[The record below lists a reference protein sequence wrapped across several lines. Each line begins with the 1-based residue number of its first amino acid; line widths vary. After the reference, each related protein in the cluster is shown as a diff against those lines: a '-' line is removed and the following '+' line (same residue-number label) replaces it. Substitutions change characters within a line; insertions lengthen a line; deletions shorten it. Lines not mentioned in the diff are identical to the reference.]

1 METFF
6 FVLEVIG
13 VIAFAVSATVAAIDN
28 EVDLFGALLL
38 SIITCFGGGMMR
50 DVMIGDTPR
59 FFTNYFL
66 ILCSV
71 LTCLVVFVGAAVH
84 KKGYVKHERIIDTVN
99 NYFDAVG
106 LGIFAVMGAK
116 ICISSGN
123 DQALIAISLGMVTAI
138 GGGMIRDL
146 CLDKIPFVL
155 KKRVYAVAAIAG
167 ASLYYILWR
176 FTELPEY
183 ASILIGVITVFGIR
197 VTATRFK
204 LNMPKAIIFSK
215 DIEKEEEDPKVT
227 VNK

>member
-6 FVLEVIG
+6 FVLEIVG
-13 VIAFAVSATVAAIDN
+13 VVAFAVSATVASIDS
-28 EVDLFGALLL
+28 EVDLFGALFL
-38 SIITCFGGGMMR
+38 SLVTCFGGGIMR

-66 ILCSV
+66 IFCAV
-71 LTCLVVFVGAAVH
+71 VTCLVVFVTAAIY
-84 KKGYVKHERIIDTVN
+84 KKGYVKHEIIIDTVN

-123 DQALIAISLGMVTAI
+123 TSAIIAISLGMVTAI

-155 KKRVYAVAAIAG
+155 RKRVYAVAAIAG
-167 ASLYYILWR
+167 ATVYYLLWR
-176 FTELPEY
+176 FTPVPEY
-183 ASILIGVITVFGIR
+183 ASILLGVITVFGIR
-197 VTATRFK
+197 LAATRFK

-215 DIEKEEEDPKVT
+215 DIAEEEEPKVT